1 VTNSDRSDRQRTE
14 PTSIADPPTTMSGG
28 EAIIRAVQANGID
41 TVFGIPGAQ
50 VYPMFDALQRL
61 GMRTIFPRHEQAAA
75 YMAMGAANSTGKPA
89 CFAVVPGPGILN
101 TTAALC
107 TAMGTCSPVLGLT
120 GQVPSS
126 FLGRGRGHLHE
137 LRDQPGTLRSL
148 IKEAYFI
155 DDPAYSSS
163 AVNRAF
169 QTMLGGRPGPVTV
182 EMCWDTMAAPA
193 QNVVI
198 QPGVPAPTRPTL
210 DGDALQRA
218 VDALLAAKRP
228 LIMCGKGAQH
238 APNEVLRLAELL
250 GAPVTAFRSGR
261 GVVSEDHPLGISSV
275 AARELYDDVDLVL
288 GLGSRLEMIYTRWP
302 GPGQF
307 TPRAAGWATLIRV
320 DIDAD
325 EMDRFT
331 PDIAVVADVADFC
344 RAMTKALE
352 GRVTPNKAR
361 SEEVARAKLTAAS
374 LVTKIQPQVDYL
386 RVIRDVLPRDG
397 FMVPELSQVGFA
409 SYFAFPVYEPRTYV
423 TEGFQGTLGY
433 GFPTALGVKVA
444 NPSKAV
450 VSVTGDGG
458 FLFGLQELATAAAHN
473 IGAVTVVFNNNSYAN
488 VRRDQL
494 VGYEG
499 RFAGAN
505 LQNPD
510 FMKLADSFGV
520 SGRRVATPDAL
531 RQQLG
536 VAIEADEPC
545 LIEVE
550 TPTGSEANPWE
561 FIHMAKR
568 PSDGN

>member
-1 VTNSDRSDRQRTE
+1 VDQPKTERTNL
-14 PTSIADPPTTMSGG
+14 AAMSGG
-28 EAIIRAVQANGID
+28 EAIIRSVRANGID

-61 GMRTIFPRHEQAAA
+61 GMRTVFPRHEQAAA

-155 DDPAYSSS
+155 DDPIAASLV
-163 AVNRAF
+163 VNSAF
-169 QTMLGGRPGPVTV
+169 QTMLKGRPGPVTV

-198 QPGVPAPTRPTL
+198 QPGIQTPDALAL
-210 DGDALQRA
+210 DGDAMQRA
-218 VDALLAAKRP
+218 VDAIAASKRP

-238 APNEVLRLAELL
+238 ASAEVREFAELL

-261 GVVSEDHPLGISSV
+261 GVVAEDHPLGVSSV
-275 AARELYDDVDLVL
+275 AARELYETADLII

-302 GPGQF
+302 GPGRF
-307 TPRAAGWATLIRV
+307 TPRSPDATPLIRV
-320 DIDAD
+320 DIDPA
-325 EMDRFT
+325 EMDRFA
-331 PDIAVVADVADFC
+331 PDVAVVGDVATFC
-344 RAMTKALE
+344 VAATTALA
-352 GRVTPNKAR
+352 GRVSPQPAR
-361 SEEVARAKLTAAS
+361 LEEIAHAKEVAAT
-374 LVTKIQPQVDYL
+374 LVEKIQPQVDYL

-397 FMVPELSQVGFA
+397 FMVPELSQMGFT

-433 GFPTALGVKVA
+433 GFPAALGVKVA

-458 FLFGLQELATAAAHN
+458 FLFGLQELATAASHN
-473 IGAVTVVFNNNSYAN
+473 IGAVTIVFNNNSYAN

-494 VGYEG
+494 AGFEG
-499 RFAGAN
+499 RLAGAD
-505 LQNPD
+505 LRNPD

-520 SGRRVATPDAL
+520 TGRRVATPDAL

-536 VAIEADEPC
+536 AAIEADEPC

-550 TPTGSEANPWE
+550 TPTGAEANPWE

-568 PSDGN
+568 PSGDRRTGQA